1 MSVTGLVGSPI
12 IGITTPGRESQDLV
26 DCKLSA
32 PSITSL
38 LKSLGSL
45 ITKYSLTPYDIKQR
59 RGELK
64 YLIVTSTLDS
74 SQGILRFVLRS
85 SESVARINKAI
96 PEIQRE
102 FPWIKVISCNIQPIP
117 AAILEGPEEIVL
129 TEGKTIKETFTG
141 VPLYFAPQSFMQVTP
156 TIAQELYKTAAAIV
170 ADTAPQRVLDLFCGV
185 GGFSLLASKH
195 CESLLGVEISQQ
207 AIDCAN
213 KSALEMGLKNAEF
226 VAQDVDQFLANNQ
239 GVKPDLVI
247 TNPPRKGLTRAVIE
261 FLKHSNPHTIIY
273 SSCSPETFIRNVSLL
288 RTSFHLDSI
297 TPFDMFP
304 MTEHWEVL
312 GILTRSK

>member
-1 MSVTGLVGSPI
+1 MSVTGAVDNPI
-12 IGITTPGRESQDLV
+12 IGIATPERASQDLV

-38 LKSLGSL
+38 LRSLSSV
-45 ITKYSLTPYDIKQR
+45 ITKYNLTPYDIKQR

-64 YLIVTSTLDS
+64 YLIITSTLDS

-85 SESVARINKAI
+85 SESVARIRKAI

-117 AAILEGPEEIVL
+117 AAILEGPEEIIL
-129 TEGKTIKETFTG
+129 TEAKTVRENFSGI
-141 VPLYFAPQSFMQVTP
+141 PLYFAPQSFMQVTP
-156 TIAQELYKTAAAIV
+156 AIAQELYKTAAAII
-170 ADTAPQRVLDLFCGV
+170 ASTAPQTVLDLFCGV
-185 GGFSLLASKH
+185 GGFSLSASKH
-195 CESLLGVEISQQ
+195 CKYLMGVEISQQ

-213 KSALEMGLKNAEF
+213 KSALESGINNAKF
-226 VAQDVDQFLANNQ
+226 IAQDVETFIADNKSI
-239 GVKPDLVI
+239 KPGLII
-247 TNPPRKGLTRAVIE
+247 TNPPRRGLSEAVIE
-261 FLKHSNPHTIIY
+261 FFKNTAPETIIY
-273 SSCSPETFIRNVSLL
+273 SSCNPETFIRDLCLL
-288 RTSFHLDSI
+288 GTSFRLDSI

-312 GILTRSK
+312 GILTRN